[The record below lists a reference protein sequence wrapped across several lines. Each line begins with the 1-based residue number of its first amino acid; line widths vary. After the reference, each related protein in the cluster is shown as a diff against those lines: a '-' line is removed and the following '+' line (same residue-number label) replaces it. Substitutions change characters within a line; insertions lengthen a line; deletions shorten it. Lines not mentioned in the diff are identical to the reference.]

1 MGAPRAGKIR
11 EGMVFIVETFSD
23 TDSVSQVA
31 QIKGQFLL
39 ENVFYPSKKVL
50 ISYYLC
56 LTISIWN
63 FCPFFDRK
71 IAKEPKQNKSKSGIK
86 FWYRKYR

>member
-39 ENVFYPSKKVL
+39 ETVFYPSKKVL
-50 ISYYLC
+50 ISDYLC
-56 LTISIWN
+56 LTISI
-63 FCPFFDRK
+63 
-71 IAKEPKQNKSKSGIK
+71 
-86 FWYRKYR
+86 

>member
-31 QIKGQFLL
+31 QIKGQFFSAHRFDDRLL
-39 ENVFYPSKKVL
+39 AYIYLSK
-50 ISYYLC
+50 LC
-56 LTISIWN
+56 I
-63 FCPFFDRK
+63 
-71 IAKEPKQNKSKSGIK
+71 
-86 FWYRKYR
+86 

>member
-39 ENVFYPSKKVL
+39 ENMFYPSKKVL
-50 ISYYLC
+50 LR
-56 LTISIWN
+56 LLMFN
-63 FCPFFDRK
+63 
-71 IAKEPKQNKSKSGIK
+71 N
-86 FWYRKYR
+86 

>member
-31 QIKGQFLL
+31 QIKGQFFSAHSFDGRLL
-39 ENVFYPSKKVL
+39 TCLYLAKVFEFSTIFL
-50 ISYYLC
+50 I
-56 LTISIWN
+56 IV
-63 FCPFFDRK
+63 FE
-71 IAKEPKQNKSKSGIK
+71 AK
-86 FWYRKYR
+86 